1 MAKDLAREEGSEK
14 EEEEEAASARERATS
29 ARMGRGRDVWGARA
43 VAASA
48 SSRKR
53 PTRGQVDQGA
63 KREGSDRLEGKMC
76 RQAERGEKPNDKDS
90 LRDRQGERA
99 GRECGLRKV
108 RPPAQSSATG
118 IITHFF
124 IH

>member
-43 VAASA
+43 VAAS
-48 SSRKR
+48 SRKR
-53 PTRGQVDQGA
+53 PTRGQVNQGA